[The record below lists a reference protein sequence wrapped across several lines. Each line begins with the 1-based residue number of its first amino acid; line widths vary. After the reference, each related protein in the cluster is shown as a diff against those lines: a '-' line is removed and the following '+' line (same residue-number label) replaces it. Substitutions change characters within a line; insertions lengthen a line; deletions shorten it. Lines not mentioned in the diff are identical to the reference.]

1 MSTVCVGGVSGGGVA
16 IMRGFSDLFQRG
28 NLYFRVVLGPP
39 RSQAAQGQRPMG
51 GGGWGRRQSS
61 WKLGI

>member
-1 MSTVCVGGVSGGGVA
+1 MSTVCVGGVSGGGVS

-39 RSQAAQGQRPMG
+39 SSPAGPGQRPISNPEG
-51 GGGWGRRQSS
+51 GFPLKGNLTS
-61 WKLGI
+61 L